1 MLNKYT
7 TVIVGDVI
15 DLDMGTF
22 ADVVEALDPF
32 QDPPNED
39 QRPECMGHPGDGI
52 TDYCD
57 GSCRRYGY

>member
-22 ADVVEALDPF
+22 SEVVEALDPF
-32 QDPPNED
+32 QDPPND
-39 QRPECMGHPGDGI
+39 DRLPECMGHPSDHGW
-52 TDYCD
+52 TEYCD
-57 GSCRRYGY
+57 GTCR